1 MKFYD
6 FLIEKGK
13 EDGIEKNVVGAVIL
27 NKKNEDFNNEQKT

>member
-13 EDGIEKNVVGAVIL
+13 ENGIEKNVVGAVIL
-27 NKKNEDFNNEQKT
+27 NKKNEVL